1 MSDDPNRAN
10 ETGAG
15 ASDQS
20 ESEEIPFG
28 QRLFDRPIV
37 LLILCLVIFFVFF
50 TGWGWVELASLPEAP
65 LP

>member
-1 MSDDPNRAN
+1 MSDDPNRAS
-10 ETGAG
+10 ESGAG

-37 LLILCLVIFFVFF
+37 LLVLCLVIFFVFF
-50 TGWGWVELASLPEAP
+50 TGWGWWELATLPEAP